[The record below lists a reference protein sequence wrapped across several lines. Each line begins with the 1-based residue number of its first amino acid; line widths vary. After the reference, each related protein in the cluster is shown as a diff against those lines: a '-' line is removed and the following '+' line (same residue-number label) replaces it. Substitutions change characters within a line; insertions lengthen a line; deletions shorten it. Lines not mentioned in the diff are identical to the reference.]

1 MSWEKE
7 TGRLQV
13 KLDMGFSS
21 VSSHPAS
28 SSCSEFPGPDVA
40 LSSDP
45 TWLHNALGPHLAGK
59 SERSLCRSPSKH
71 SVMFHRLISKP
82 VGMVEECDGQWA
94 YPVPALPL
102 SQGGG
107 D

>member
-1 MSWEKE
+1 MIQGSPLCPL
-7 TGRLQV
+7 TQLLPLVLNSQ
-13 KLDMGFSS
+13 F
-21 VSSHPAS
+21 
-28 SSCSEFPGPDVA
+28 PDVA

-45 TWLHNALGPHLAGK
+45 TWLHNALGSHLAGK

-71 SVMFHRLISKP
+71 SVVFHRLISKP